1 MDNIYVNKLN
11 NITMRILII
20 NEHHYQLLNDNN
32 KVIHTSTT
40 ERECIEYM
48 NEYES
53 DKLSWQLVTLRQW
66 RILVNV
72 NYQLNKQYTLQT
84 KYEQVWII

>member
-53 DKLSWQLVTLRQW
+53 DNMSWQYDRHRVSD
-66 RILVNV
+66 V
-72 NYQLNKQYTLQT
+72 Y
-84 KYEQVWII
+84 